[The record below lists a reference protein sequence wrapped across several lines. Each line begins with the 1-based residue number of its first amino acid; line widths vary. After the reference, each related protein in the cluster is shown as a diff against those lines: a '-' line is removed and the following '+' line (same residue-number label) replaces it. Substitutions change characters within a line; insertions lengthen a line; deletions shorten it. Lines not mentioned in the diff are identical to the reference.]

1 MPKIP
6 IAYIEFP
13 SHDVAVSK
21 DFYGSLF
28 GWTFDDY
35 GPDYAA
41 FSDTGVAGGFNGASG
56 EDRTKAPLVVLEV
69 SNLEEMLNKIEAA
82 GGSII
87 AANLLLP
94 GRPAIS
100 LHRSLRPGT
109 RSDAAWLN
117 AHPFHQLA
125 HRIPVARRAHR
136 LQFGVEVSV
145 RQARARH
152 SVGQM
157 QIDLAPLYHEAIAG

>member
-6 IAYIEFP
+6 IAYVEFP

-41 FSDTGVAGGFNGASG
+41 FSDADAGVAGGFNGGSG

-69 SNLEEMLNKIEAA
+69 SDLEAMFKKIEPA
-82 GGSII
+82 GGTIT
-87 AANLLLP
+87 LP
-94 GRPAIS
+94 IFSFPGGR
-100 LHRSLRPGT
+100 R
-109 RSDAAWLN
+109 
-117 AHPFHQLA
+117 FHFTDPSGQELA
-125 HRIPVARRAHR
+125 VM
-136 LQFGVEVSV
+136 
-145 RQARARH
+145 QA
-152 SVGQM
+152 S
-157 QIDLAPLYHEAIAG
+157 